1 MPFKVTARTI
11 LQLGGELIS
20 SDGIAFYE
28 LIKNAFDAG
37 SKRVLV
43 DVVSRLPV
51 EIVESILEQISNV
64 GETESSKVQRRDK
77 GCDVVADM
85 LTQTKNVIREN
96 AEPTAKDIADWLGD
110 VEAACDLDEL
120 ASLLLDAN
128 SISFTDFGHGMSLED
143 LDSNYLTVGT
153 PYRKLERLKSTKT
166 ILGEKGIGRLST
178 MRLGKHLWVRSATA
192 TDTCWNVLEIDWDD
206 FGGELGQLI
215 EEVDVDPAKGDKI
228 SSGEKRGTVVWI
240 SRLNENW
247 TYSKLAEIANGD
259 IARLLDPFSSS
270 RRISVTLNFNG
281 KRVAVPRMNDIL
293 TERAHGIIETRF
305 ELIKLRN
312 GEKDVRFTGSID
324 YLVSSATGEK
334 LDGRTTSF
342 EYGYDDLCGLFND
355 PKSND
360 FIIDIDTLYSLGPF
374 TLKCYWFNRRL
385 IKKITVNEEVL
396 DLKALIKQWSGGLAL
411 YRDGFRVPP
420 YGSED
425 DDWLDL
431 DRRALASQGYK
442 VNRAQLVGKVD
453 IAAVDNPRLED
464 QTNRE
469 GLRDCPEKRALI
481 NLCKLALENE
491 FRGYLIEVDDE
502 LRVKGK
508 KKVDFGDL
516 SDQLAEVEVKIN
528 QSLEALSDKHELNQ
542 ELGLATVEK
551 RLRSAYDTVVNVVDE
566 MQSTVEATED
576 EKSKLLHL
584 AALGLSVEK
593 LAHELNRTTRHALE
607 ALHGIRKGN
616 DANDL
621 RKAAEI
627 QLVSLQKRLQNL
639 DPQLGPK
646 RNRKEEFDLRE
657 CLRLAVS
664 AYDGKAERHGVEM
677 SLVFEP
683 DRPVMLKTVKA
694 CILQVVHNLLDNSF
708 YWLTA
713 KRRKHD
719 VVDEERQIIIT
730 VKSRN
735 GNFEFY
741 DNGPGI
747 APENR
752 ERVFREFYTLK
763 KSGEGKGL
771 GLFISRELLELYGGA
786 ITLSED
792 DVNENG
798 RLTTF
803 IVDFARM
810 RA

>member
-37 SKRVLV
+37 SSRVLI
-43 DVVSRLPV
+43 DITTRLPI
-51 EIVESILEQISNV
+51 EIVESLLKEISNANN
-64 GETESSKVQRRDK
+64 GAGNTRPRKKHSS
-77 GCDVVADM
+77 
-85 LTQTKNVIREN
+85 EN
-96 AEPTAKDIADWLGD
+96 ARDVLTTIKQSISENAIPTGKDTKDWLNEVD
-110 VEAACDLDEL
+110 AASGLDEV

-128 SISFTDFGHGMSLED
+128 AISFTDFGHGMSFED

-153 PYRKLERLKSTKT
+153 PHRKLERLNSTKT

-178 MRLGKHLWVRSATA
+178 MRLGKHLWVRTATA
-192 TDTCWNVLEIDWDD
+192 VDTHWNILEIDWGD
-206 FGGELGQLI
+206 FGDEVGKLI
-215 EEVDVDPAKGDKI
+215 ESVDVDPEKGDKI
-228 SSGEKRGTVVWI
+228 GPGEKRGTVVWI

-247 TYSKLAEIANGD
+247 SYAMLAEIANND
-259 IARLLDPFSSS
+259 IARLLDPFVSS
-270 RRISVTLNFNG
+270 RRISVTMKFNDQ
-281 KRVAVPRMNDIL
+281 RVPVPRMSEIL
-293 TERAHGIIETRF
+293 TERAHGLLDARF
-305 ELIKLRN
+305 ELVRLKN
-312 GEKDVRFTGSID
+312 GNNGVRFSGDID

-342 EYGYDDLCGLFND
+342 DHSYDDLCGLFSD
-355 PKSND
+355 QKSSD
-360 FIIDIDTLYSLGPF
+360 FTIDIDTLYSLGPF

-420 YGSED
+420 YGDEE

-453 IAAVDNPRLED
+453 ISAAANPRLED

-469 GLRDCPEKRALI
+469 GLRDCPEKRALV
-481 NLCKLALENE
+481 NLCKLALEIE

-502 LRVKGK
+502 LRAKGK
-508 KKVDFGDL
+508 KKINFGDL
-516 SDQLAEVEVKIN
+516 SDQLREVEAKIN
-528 QSLEALSDKHELNQ
+528 QSLDALLDKHEDSP

-551 RLRSAYDTVVNVVDE
+551 RLRSAYDTVVDVVDE

-576 EKSKLLHL
+576 EKAKLLHL

-607 ALHGIRKGN
+607 ALHGIRQGK
-616 DANDL
+616 DANSL
-621 RKAAEI
+621 REAAEI
-627 QLVSLQKRLQNL
+627 QLISLQKRLQNL

-646 RNRKEEFDLRE
+646 RNRKETFDLRE
-657 CLRLAVS
+657 CMRLAIG
-664 AYDGKAERHGVEM
+664 AYEGKAERHGVNM
-677 SLVFEP
+677 SLVFKP
-683 DRPVMLKTVKA
+683 DRPIMLKTVKA
-694 CILQVVHNLLDNSF
+694 CILQVVQNLLDNSF

-713 KRRKHD
+713 KRNKHD
-719 VVDEERQIIIT
+719 FIDEQRRIVIAVT
-730 VKSRN
+730 AKD
-735 GNFEFY
+735 GKFEFY

-752 ERVFREFYTLK
+752 ERIFREFYTLK

-771 GLFISRELLELYGGA
+771 GLFIARELLELYGGT

-792 DVNENG
+792 NMNDNG

-803 IVDFARM
+803 TVDFSGMTA
-810 RA
+810 

>member
-37 SKRVLV
+37 SKRVIV
-43 DVVSRLPV
+43 DVVSRLPAEV
-51 EIVESILEQISNV
+51 VESILAEIASCESLEEAQSRSKQKTAEKPDALLPRIKQQIHDSA
-64 GETESSKVQRRDK
+64 E
-77 GCDVVADM
+77 
-85 LTQTKNVIREN
+85 LT
-96 AEPTAKDIADWLGD
+96 AEDISDWLGE
-110 VEAACDLDEL
+110 VEAAEDLDEV
-120 ASLLLDAN
+120 ASLVLDAN
-128 SISFTDFGHGMSLED
+128 SIRFTDSGHGMSLED
-143 LDSNYLTVGT
+143 LDQNYLTVGT
-153 PYRKLERLKSTKT
+153 PHRKRERLTSTKT

-178 MRLGKHLWVRSATA
+178 MRLGKHLWVQSATA
-192 TDTCWNVLEIDWDD
+192 EDAYWNVLEINWDD
-206 FGGELGQLI
+206 FGGELGKLI
-215 EEVDVDPAKGDKI
+215 EDVEVEPEKGDKI
-228 SSGEKRGTVVWI
+228 ASDEKRGTVVWV

-247 TYSKLAEIANGD
+247 TYSKLAEIANDD
-259 IARLLDPFSSS
+259 IARLLDPFSSG
-270 RRISVTLNFNG
+270 RRISVSLKFNG
-281 KRVAVPRMNDIL
+281 KRVPVPRMNDIL
-293 TERAHGIIETRF
+293 TERAHGIVEARF
-305 ELIKLRN
+305 ELVKLMN
-312 GEKDVRFTGSID
+312 GEKDVRFNGSID
-324 YLVSSATGEK
+324 YLLSSATGEK
-334 LDGRTTSF
+334 LDGRTTGF
-342 EYGYDDLCGLFND
+342 EHGYDDLCGLFND
-355 PKSND
+355 PKSSD
-360 FIIDIDTLYSLGPF
+360 FAIDIDTLYSLGPF

-396 DLKALIKQWSGGLAL
+396 DLKALIKQWSGGLSL

-453 IAAVDNPRLED
+453 ITAADNPRLED

-502 LRVKGK
+502 LRAKGK
-508 KKVDFGDL
+508 KKIDFGDL
-516 SDQLAEVEVKIN
+516 SDQLAEVEVRIN
-528 QSLEALSDKHELNQ
+528 QSLEALTDKHELNQ

-551 RLRSAYDTVVNVVDE
+551 RLRSAYQTVVNVVEE

-607 ALHGIRKGN
+607 ALHGIRNGK
-616 DANDL
+616 DANAL
-621 RKAAEI
+621 REAAEI

-646 RNRKEEFDLRE
+646 RNRKEEFDLKE
-657 CLRLAVS
+657 CLQLAVA

-677 SLVFEP
+677 SLIFVP

-694 CILQVVHNLLDNSF
+694 CILQVVQNLLDNSF

-719 VVDEERQIIIT
+719 IIDDERQIVIT
-730 VKSRN
+730 VNSRN
-735 GNFEFY
+735 GTFEFY

-752 ERVFREFYTLK
+752 ERVFREFYTLR

-771 GLFISRELLELYGGA
+771 GLFIARELLELYGGA
-786 ITLSED
+786 INLSED
-792 DVNENG
+792 EVNENG

-803 IVDFARM
+803 IVDFAGM

>member
-20 SDGIAFYE
+20 SDGVAFYE

-37 SKRVLV
+37 SKRVIV
-43 DVVSRLPV
+43 DVANRLPI
-51 EIVESILEQISNV
+51 EIVESLLEDISSV
-64 GETESSKVQRRDK
+64 GETKQDRLLKAVKEKIHYHAES
-77 GCDVVADM
+77 
-85 LTQTKNVIREN
+85 N
-96 AEPTAKDIADWLGD
+96 ARGIVDWLREVD
-110 VEAACDLDEL
+110 AAAKLDEL

-128 SISFTDFGHGMSLED
+128 TISFTDFGHGMSLAE
-143 LDSNYLTVGT
+143 LDANYLTVGT
-153 PYRKLERLKSTKT
+153 PHRKLERLNSTKT

-178 MRLGKHLWVRSATA
+178 MRLGKHLWVQTATA
-192 TDTCWNVLEIDWDD
+192 EDTHWNILEIDWGD
-206 FGGELGQLI
+206 FGDEIGKLI
-215 EEVDVDPAKGDKI
+215 EDVDVSPVKGDMI
-228 SSGEKRGTVVWI
+228 ETEEKRGTTVWI

-247 TYSKLAEIANGD
+247 SRSKLAEIANDD
-259 IARLLDPFSSS
+259 IARLLDPFASS
-270 RRISVTLNFNG
+270 RRIAVTLKYNG
-281 KRVAVPRMNDIL
+281 QRVPVPRMSEIL
-293 TERAHGIIETRF
+293 TERAHGILESRF
-305 ELIKLRN
+305 ELAKTRN
-312 GEKDVRFTGSID
+312 GGKDVRFSGDIE

-334 LDGRTTSF
+334 LEGRRTSF
-342 EYGYDDLCGLFND
+342 VHNYDDLCGLFND
-355 PKSND
+355 QKSSD
-360 FIIDIDTLYSLGPF
+360 FDIDLDTLYSLGPF

-396 DLKALIKQWSGGLAL
+396 DLKSLIRQWSGGLAL

-420 YGSED
+420 YGSEE

-442 VNRAQLVGKVD
+442 VNRAQLIGKVD
-453 IAAVDNPRLED
+453 ISAAANPKLED

-491 FRGYLIEVDDE
+491 FRGYLIEVDEE
-502 LRVKGK
+502 LRAKGK
-508 KKVDFGDL
+508 QKVDFGEL
-516 SDQLAEVEVKIN
+516 SDQLSEVEEKIN
-528 QSLEALSDKHELNQ
+528 QSLDALLNKHDQ
-542 ELGLATVEK
+542 KPELGLATVEK
-551 RLRSAYDTVVNVVDE
+551 RLRSAYDTVVDVVEE

-607 ALHGIRKGN
+607 ALHGIQKGK
-616 DANDL
+616 DADSL
-621 RKAAEI
+621 REAAEI

-646 RNRKEEFDLRE
+646 RNRKEEFDLRD
-657 CLRLAVS
+657 CIRLAVG
-664 AYDGKAERHGVEM
+664 AYEGKAKRHGVEL
-677 SLVFEP
+677 SVQFHP
-683 DRPVMLKTVKA
+683 NRPINLKTVKA
-694 CILQVVHNLLDNSF
+694 CVIQVLHNLLDNSF

-719 VVDEERQIIIT
+719 IVDERRKIEIIVNAQDGT
-730 VKSRN
+730 FK
-735 GNFEFY
+735 FF

-771 GLFISRELLELYGGA
+771 GLFIARELLELYGGT
-786 ITLSED
+786 ITLSEEN
-792 DVNENG
+792 VNENG

-803 IVDFARM
+803 LVDFSGMKA
-810 RA
+810 

>member
-43 DVVSRLPV
+43 EVTTRLPV
-51 EIVESILEQISNV
+51 EVVESLLTKIRDNGERAGRSNL
-64 GETESSKVQRRDK
+64 
-77 GCDVVADM
+77 
-85 LTQTKNVIREN
+85 LTTIKEAIRKNVD
-96 AEPTAKDIADWLGD
+96 PTAVGIADWLREVDASSGSK
-110 VEAACDLDEL
+110 EIAA
-120 ASLLLDAN
+120 LLLDAN
-128 SISFTDFGHGMSLED
+128 AISVTDFGHGMSLRD
-143 LDSNYLTVGT
+143 LDTNYLTVGT
-153 PYRKLERLKSTKT
+153 PHRKLERKNSTNT

-178 MRLGKHLWVRSATA
+178 MRLGKHLCVRTA
-192 TDTCWNVLEIDWDD
+192 TEKDSNWNILEINWED
-206 FGGELGQLI
+206 FGDDVAKLI
-215 EEVDVDPAKGDKI
+215 GAVDVNPEQGDRIDP
-228 SSGEKRGTVVWI
+228 SEKRGTVVWI

-247 TYSKLAEIANGD
+247 SYSKVAEIANAD
-259 IARLLDPFSSS
+259 IARLLDPFASS
-270 RRISVTLNFNG
+270 RRISVTLTYNG
-281 KRVAVPRMNDIL
+281 QRVPVPRMSEIL
-293 TERAHGIIETRF
+293 TERAHGILDADF
-305 ELIKLRN
+305 EVLRLKN
-312 GEKDVRFTGSID
+312 GSMGVQFSGNIS
-324 YLVSSATGEK
+324 YLVSSATGAK
-334 LDGRTTSF
+334 LDGRTTRFQYS
-342 EYGYDDLCGLFND
+342 YDDLCGLFND
-355 PKSND
+355 QDN
-360 FIIDIDTLYSLGPF
+360 FVDIGTLFSLGPF

-385 IKKITVNEEVL
+385 IKKITVNDEVL
-396 DLKALIKQWSGGLAL
+396 DLKSLIKQWSGGLAL

-420 YGSED
+420 YGSEE

-453 IAAVDNPRLED
+453 ISASDNPRLED

-481 NLCKLALENE
+481 VLCKLALENE

-502 LRVKGK
+502 LRSKGRK
-508 KKVDFGDL
+508 KIDFGDL
-516 SDQLAEVEVKIN
+516 SDQLTEVEEKIN
-528 QSLEALSDKHELNQ
+528 QSLEALITKHDDSPD
-542 ELGLATVEK
+542 LGLAIVEK
-551 RLRSAYDTVVNVVDE
+551 RLRAAYDTVVEVVDE

-576 EKSKLLHL
+576 EKAKLLHL

-607 ALHGIRKGN
+607 ALRGLKKGQE
-616 DANDL
+616 AGAL
-621 RKAAEI
+621 REVAEI
-627 QLVSLQKRLQNL
+627 QLKSLQKRLQNL

-646 RNRKEEFDLRE
+646 RIRREEFDLRD
-657 CLRLAVS
+657 CIQLAVD
-664 AYDGKAERHGVEM
+664 AYKGKAERHGVNL
-677 SLVFEP
+677 SVQFVP
-683 DRPVMLKTVKA
+683 DRPIILKTVKA
-694 CILQVVHNLLDNSF
+694 CILQVLDNLLDNAF

-713 KRRKHD
+713 QRNKHD
-719 VVDEERQIIIT
+719 KIEKQRRIVVTAIART
-730 VKSRN
+730 GTMS
-735 GNFEFY
+735 FF

-752 ERVFREFYTLK
+752 ERIFREFYTLK

-771 GLFISRELLELYGGA
+771 GLFIARELLELYGGS
-786 ITLSED
+786 IVLSEE

-803 IVDFARM
+803 VVDFTGM

>member
-51 EIVESILEQISNV
+51 ETVESILDQISNV
-64 GETESSKVQRRDK
+64 GETDSPDVQRRDK
-77 GCDVVADM
+77 GRDVAAET
-85 LTQTKNVIREN
+85 LTRTKNLIREN
-96 AEPTAKDIADWLGD
+96 AEPTAKGIVEWLGD
-110 VEAACDLDEL
+110 VEATCDLDEL

-143 LDSNYLTVGT
+143 LDTNYLTVGT
-153 PYRKLERLKSTKT
+153 PHRKLERLNSNKT

-178 MRLGKHLWVRSATA
+178 MRLGKHLWVRTA
-192 TDTCWNVLEIDWDD
+192 SEADQYWNVLEINWDD
-206 FGGELGQLI
+206 FGDELGQLI
-215 EEVDVDPAKGDKI
+215 EDVDVEPKKGEKI
-228 SSGEKRGTVVWI
+228 GAGEKRGTMIWI
-240 SRLNENW
+240 SRLHENW
-247 TYSKLAEIANGD
+247 SYSKLAEIANDD
-259 IARLLDPFSSS
+259 IARLLDPFISS
-270 RRISVTLNFNG
+270 RRISVTLKFNG
-281 KRVAVPRMNDIL
+281 QRVPVPRMNEIL
-293 TERAHGIIETRF
+293 TERSHGILETQF
-305 ELIKLRN
+305 ELVERKN
-312 GEKDVRFTGSID
+312 GTKDVRFSGHID

-334 LDGRTTSF
+334 LRDRRATF
-342 EYGYDDLCGLFND
+342 DYCYDDLCGLFSD
-355 PKSND
+355 PKYSE
-360 FIIDIDTLYSLGPF
+360 FSIDLDTLYSLGPF

-396 DLKALIKQWSGGLAL
+396 DLKTIIKQWSGGLAL

-420 YGSED
+420 YGGGD

-453 IAAVDNPRLED
+453 ITAVDNPMLED

-481 NLCKLALENE
+481 QLCKLALENE
-491 FRGYLIEVDDE
+491 FRGYLIEVDNE
-502 LRVKGK
+502 LREKSRVN
-508 KKVDFGDL
+508 FGDL
-516 SDQLAEVEVKIN
+516 SDQLAIVEEKIN
-528 QSLEALSDKHELNQ
+528 ESLDALSSKHELRP
-542 ELGLATVEK
+542 ELGLVRVEK
-551 RLRSAYDTVVNVVDE
+551 RLRSAYDTVVDVVNE

-576 EKSKLLHL
+576 EKAKLLHL

-607 ALHGIRKGN
+607 ALHGIRAGK
-616 DANDL
+616 DANAL
-621 RKAAEI
+621 REAAEI

-639 DPQLGPK
+639 DPQLGPM
-646 RNRKEEFDLRE
+646 RNRKEEFDLRD
-657 CLRLAVS
+657 CLRLAVG
-664 AYDGKAERHGVEM
+664 AYEGKAERHDVD
-677 SLVFEP
+677 LILKFVP
-683 DRPVMLKTVKA
+683 DRPIMLKTVRA

-713 KRRKHD
+713 KRQKHD
-719 VVDEERQIIIT
+719 LVDEDRQIIIT
-730 VKSRN
+730 VNTKQET
-735 GNFEFY
+735 FEVY

-747 APENR
+747 APENK

-763 KSGEGKGL
+763 RSGEGKGL

-792 DVNENG
+792 NVNENG

-803 IVDFARM
+803 IVDFSGM
-810 RA
+810 RT